1 MTVRGFT
8 LVELLIALS
17 LMLVITLAGFGFFGQ
32 AHSLFFKLKDAV
44 DDSQDALSGLDKMRI
59 DLIKAGEGLP
69 YRAESGL
76 PEGLSVDAD
85 ILTII
90 RAQDDF
96 GLARDIGPGD
106 QRVDLESSEGLKA
119 GSEICVVGPDGGE
132 AAEVLRVEG
141 NTLILGSSFGQGYGK
156 ESTRVSSLEKIS
168 YFLDAV
174 DGVLRRRVGSGSAQ
188 PLIEDVESFL
198 FSYDKPGNLVAVSF
212 ALASRKEKTYDLC
225 LFPKNIR
232 LAVGR

>member
-1 MTVRGFT
+1 MTERGFT

-17 LMLVITLAGFGFFGQ
+17 LMLVIMLAGFGFFGQ
-32 AHSLFFKLKDAV
+32 AHSLFFKLKEAV
-44 DDSQDALSGLDKMRI
+44 DGSQDALSGLDKMRI

-76 PEGLSVDAD
+76 PEGLSVEAD
-85 ILTII
+85 TLTIV

-119 GSEICVVGPDGGE
+119 GGEVFIVGPDGGE
-132 AAEVLRVEG
+132 AAEVVRVEG
-141 NTLILGSSFGQGYGK
+141 TTLIVGSSIGQGYRK
-156 ESTRVSSLEKIS
+156 ESTRVYSLEKIS

-174 DGVLRRRVGSGSAQ
+174 DGVLRRRVGSGAAQ
-188 PLIEDVESFL
+188 PLIEGVESFQ
-198 FSYDKPGNLVAVSF
+198 FSYDKPGNLAAVSF
-212 ALASRKEKTYDLC
+212 ALSSRKEKIYELF